1 MNVITAYA
9 TLSKLIKTLTGVV
22 TDFSYDSANEA
33 LKLTTTTGTYSI
45 PTSQIIVSSVKGD
58 PGQDGKS
65 AYEIAVDHGYSGTE
79 EDWIKNLGS
88 SFDDSALQTAINKNK
103 TDISNLSTDLIN
115 SQSIISQNTSKISK
129 NTTDI
134 TTIKSDLADAV
145 SDVATNKSDI
155 SNLKTNI
162 NKIGDLATLQ
172 TTDKT
177 SIINAINE
185 LNSKF
190 MQSMTYANKKL
201 TITYKNG
208 LTFDIDLSSII
219 TDTNIGEL
227 SNVND
232 TGITDKQTLIF
243 DAASNKYIP
252 GTIDTSQTLKDAK
265 DYTDKQ
271 IAAISHAD
279 AISCDEKPSL
289 SGNTVTYKK
298 GGTTETTT
306 NLNTWFYY
314 QDAEGNWQ
322 QTIFID
328 SVEVTIAMTGVD
340 LTDYVS
346 KSKDVVST
354 YTGTEVDKNKV
365 VDIAALDALKALINT
380 DLSKKVNTTDIVD
393 ALTSNATDKPLS
405 ANQGSVIKAE
415 LDKKANTTDMNTEL
429 AKKINTANIIDN
441 LTSTDTDKPLSA
453 NQGKILKAE
462 LDKKSNTTNINTEL
476 AKKVNTTDIIDNLT
490 STDTNKPLSANQGK
504 VLKAEVDK
512 KINKTDIVNNL
523 TSTDTNKPLSA
534 NQGKAISGELN
545 KKVNITDI
553 VDNLTSTDTNK
564 PLSANQG
571 KILDDRKLN
580 KADVDKMKLTNVD
593 NVNVKDFILENCTE
607 ENKIYYIIFR
617 SNCTELPKNAN
628 YFVITQKIGSFTI
641 KVIAKELAGNNNEY
655 VCTYRSDDAKWS
667 NWEKVLSSSDITTTI
682 GNTSTDTQVPSA
694 KAVFDN
700 IKKNGLIWQGTQRL
714 QDSQE
719 SSVFNYCKSNFTR
732 ERICGFRLEPKDG
745 SGYFSSASVT
755 IIYCLS
761 SVNYGWILGLSD
773 KSGTPMAIMQ
783 IIETRLKK
791 WQKICST
798 SVVDVGLT
806 KLEAGGDM
814 TGGVQYY
821 VKNGICYVNVIG
833 LSSST
838 MSAGSQEIVS
848 GLPVP
853 AITTNVWYTL
863 TSNSTTGGSLLIR
876 IDDTGKMIN
885 HIGTNGASY
894 YGSFS
899 YPVAES

>member
-1 MNVITAYA
+1 MNTITAYA
-9 TLSKLIKTLTGVV
+9 VLSKLIKTLTGVV
-22 TDFSYDSANEA
+22 TDFSYDSANKA
-33 LKLTTTTGTYSI
+33 IKLTTTTGTYSI

-115 SQSIISQNTSKISK
+115 SQSIISQNTSNISK
-129 NTTDI
+129 NKTDI
-134 TTIKSDLADAV
+134 TNIKSDLSDAV

-162 NKIGDLATLQ
+162 NKIGDLTTLQ

-177 SIINAINE
+177 SVINAINE

-232 TGITDKQTLIF
+232 TGIVDKQTLIF

-279 AISCDEKPSL
+279 AIQCDEKPSL

-298 GGTTETTT
+298 GGATETTT

-365 VDIAALDALKALINT
+365 VDIAALDALKTLINT

-405 ANQGSVIKAE
+405 ANQGKTLKDE

-429 AKKINTANIIDN
+429 AKKINTADIIDN
-441 LTSTDTDKPLSA
+441 LTSTNTDKPLSA
-453 NQGKILKAE
+453 NQGK
-462 LDKKSNTTNINTEL
+462 
-476 AKKVNTTDIIDNLT
+476 V
-490 STDTNKPLSANQGK
+490 
-504 VLKAEVDK
+504 
-512 KINKTDIVNNL
+512 
-523 TSTDTNKPLSA
+523 
-534 NQGKAISGELN
+534 ISGELN

-553 VDNLTSTDTNK
+553 VDNLTSTDINK

-571 KILDDRKLN
+571 KVLKDK
-580 KADVDKMKLTNVD
+580 VDL
-593 NVNVKDFILENCTE
+593 
-607 ENKIYYIIFR
+607 
-617 SNCTELPKNAN
+617 NAN
-628 YFVITQKIGSFTI
+628 DSDVIKKTDISTTI
-641 KVIAKELAGNNNEY
+641 
-655 VCTYRSDDAKWS
+655 D
-667 NWEKVLSSSDITTTI
+667 SSSTNDKVPTSKTVWDSLCRICDPQVLVDANNPTSKICIADLTTLNTPSKEGITGAEASLIISVENRGYWNGQLSITMAAPEVYVRSVNGTNTWTKWKRLCTTSIVDVPTTTL
-682 GNTSTDTQVPSA
+682 T
-694 KAVFDN
+694 
-700 IKKNGLIWQGTQRL
+700 
-714 QDSQE
+714 
-719 SSVFNYCKSNFTR
+719 
-732 ERICGFRLEPKDG
+732 
-745 SGYFSSASVT
+745 
-755 IIYCLS
+755 
-761 SVNYGWILGLSD
+761 VNSWA
-773 KSGTPMAIMQ
+773 SGTI
-783 IIETRLKK
+783 TYCVRN
-791 WQKICST
+791 
-798 SVVDVGLT
+798 
-806 KLEAGGDM
+806 
-814 TGGVQYY
+814 GVCF
-821 VKNGICYVNVIG
+821 VHITALI
-833 LSSST
+833 SST
-838 MSAGSQEIVS
+838 MSTVNQVLAS
-848 GLPVP
+848 GLPKP
-853 AITTNVWYTL
+853 LFGDRWYNL
-863 TSNSTTGGSLLIR
+863 ASNAPTQGSLLIN
-876 IDDTGKMIN
+876 INGDGTVIN
-885 HIGTNGASY
+885 HVGIDNSY
-894 YGSFS
+894 YFGSFS
-899 YPVAES
+899 YVVAES

>member
-22 TDFSYDSANEA
+22 TDFSYDSANKA
-33 LKLTTTTGTYSI
+33 IKLTTTTGTYSI

-103 TDISNLSTDLIN
+103 TDISNLSTDLTN
-115 SQSIISQNTSKISK
+115 SQLTISQNTSNISK
-129 NTTDI
+129 NKTDI
-134 TTIKSDLADAV
+134 TTIKSDLSDVV
-145 SDVATNKSDI
+145 SDVAINKSDI
-155 SNLKTNI
+155 SDLKTNI
-162 NKIGDLATLQ
+162 NKIGDLGTLQ

-177 SIINAINE
+177 SVINAINE

-279 AISCDEKPSL
+279 AIQCDEKPSL
-289 SGNTVTYKK
+289 SGDTVTYKK
-298 GGTTETTT
+298 GGATETTT

-346 KSKDVVST
+346 KSKDVAST

-365 VDIAALDALKALINT
+365 VDIAALDALKTLINT

-405 ANQGSVIKAE
+405 ANQGSVIKTE
-415 LDKKANTTDMNTEL
+415 LDKKAHITAMNTEL
-429 AKKINTANIIDN
+429 AKKINTA
-441 LTSTDTDKPLSA
+441 
-453 NQGKILKAE
+453 
-462 LDKKSNTTNINTEL
+462 
-476 AKKVNTTDIIDNLT
+476 DIIDNLT

-504 VLKAEVDK
+504 VLKVEVDK
-512 KINKTDIVNNL
+512 KINTTDIIDNL
-523 TSTDTNKPLSA
+523 TSTNTNKPLSA
-534 NQGKAISGELN
+534 NQGKVISGELN
-545 KKVNITDI
+545 KKVNIADI

-571 KILDDRKLN
+571 KTLKDKVDL
-580 KADVDKMKLTNVD
+580 KANDSDV
-593 NVNVKDFILENCTE
+593 VKKTDIST
-607 ENKIYYIIFR
+607 
-617 SNCTELPKNAN
+617 
-628 YFVITQKIGSFTI
+628 TI
-641 KVIAKELAGNNNEY
+641 
-655 VCTYRSDDAKWS
+655 D
-667 NWEKVLSSSDITTTI
+667 SSSTDNKVPTTK
-682 GNTSTDTQVPSA
+682 SVWASLY
-694 KAVFDN
+694 N
-700 IKKNGLIWQGTQRL
+700 IC
-714 QDSQE
+714 DSQVLVDANNPTSKICIADRTTANTPSKE
-719 SSVFNYCKSNFTR
+719 GITSAEASLIISVENR
-732 ERICGFRLEPKDG
+732 
-745 SGYFSSASVT
+745 GYWNGQ
-755 IIYCLS
+755 LS
-761 SVNYGWILGLSD
+761 ITMAAPEVYVRSVNDTNTWTKWRRLCTTSVAD
-773 KSGTPMAIMQ
+773 TSGTATI
-783 IIETRLKK
+783 
-791 WQKICST
+791 SN
-798 SVVDVGLT
+798 D
-806 KLEAGGDM
+806 A
-814 TGGVQYY
+814 TGGVRYI
-821 VKNGICYVNVIG
+821 VRNGICYVEIKNLANELNGKNVCNV
-833 LSSST
+833 T
-838 MSAGSQEIVS
+838 
-848 GLPVP
+848 GLPKP
-853 AITTNVWYTL
+853 AIFLDSVLEVDGTPVGSIYTFDGVTL
-863 TSNSTTGGSLLIR
+863 HVHKISNRPGFCT
-876 IDDTGKMIN
+876 
-885 HIGTNGASY
+885 
-894 YGSFS
+894 FS
-899 YPVAES
+899 YPVAVE

>member
-22 TDFSYDSANEA
+22 TDFSYDSANKA
-33 LKLTTTTGTYSI
+33 IKLTTTTGTYSI

-88 SFDDSALQTAINKNK
+88 SFDDSALQAAINKNK
-103 TDISNLSTDLIN
+103 TDISNLSADLTN
-115 SQSIISQNTSKISK
+115 SQSTISQNTSNISK
-129 NTTDI
+129 NKTDI
-134 TTIKSDLADAV
+134 TNIKSDLSDAV

-155 SNLKTNI
+155 SNLKTNV
-162 NKIGDLATLQ
+162 NKIGDLTTLQ

-177 SIINAINE
+177 SVINAINE

-232 TGITDKQTLIF
+232 TGIADKQTLIF

-265 DYTDKQ
+265 DYTDNQ
-271 IAAISHAD
+271 IATISHAD
-279 AISCDEKPSL
+279 AIQCDEKPSL
-289 SGNTVTYKK
+289 SGDTVTYKK
-298 GGTTETTT
+298 SGATQTTT

-346 KSKDVVST
+346 KSKDVAST

-365 VDIAALDALKALINT
+365 VDIAALDALKTLINT

-405 ANQGSVIKAE
+405 ANQGSVIKTE

-429 AKKINTANIIDN
+429 AKKINTA
-441 LTSTDTDKPLSA
+441 
-453 NQGKILKAE
+453 
-462 LDKKSNTTNINTEL
+462 
-476 AKKVNTTDIIDNLT
+476 DIIDNLT

-504 VLKAEVDK
+504 VLKTEVDK
-512 KINKTDIVNNL
+512 KINKTDIIDNL
-523 TSTDTNKPLSA
+523 TSANIDKPLSA

-553 VDNLTSTDTNK
+553 VDNLTSTDINK

-571 KILDDRKLN
+571 KVLKDGVDL
-580 KADVDKMKLTNVD
+580 KANDSDV
-593 NVNVKDFILENCTE
+593 VKKT
-607 ENKIYYIIFR
+607 
-617 SNCTELPKNAN
+617 
-628 YFVITQKIGSFTI
+628 
-641 KVIAKELAGNNNEY
+641 
-655 VCTYRSDDAKWS
+655 
-667 NWEKVLSSSDITTTI
+667 DITTTI
-682 GNTSTDTQVPSA
+682 DSTSTNTQVPSA
-694 KAVFDN
+694 KTVKNELDKKTDKANVYEIRDGNGKAKHIIIDIPASHSISGKATRLFMTDNTEMVGFQIFENSVLTKDYRVSLISPRHVYIAPKTLTPASTKVNFDSSIYYTVVNGMCYVNLWGIN
-700 IKKNGLIWQGTQRL
+700 ITSDL
-714 QDSQE
+714 SME
-719 SSVFNYCKSNFTR
+719 
-732 ERICGFRLEPKDG
+732 
-745 SGYFSSASVT
+745 T
-755 IIYCLS
+755 IIDNLPKAKV
-761 SVNYGWILGLSD
+761 SVSFTLVDRMGSKAVGLGWI
-773 KSGTPMAIMQ
+773 
-783 IIETRLKK
+783 
-791 WQKICST
+791 
-798 SVVDVGLT
+798 DVGKEVIYCNA
-806 KLEAGGDM
+806 KLEAEG
-814 TGGVQYY
+814 
-821 VKNGICYVNVIG
+821 
-833 LSSST
+833 
-838 MSAGSQEIVS
+838 
-848 GLPVP
+848 
-853 AITTNVWYTL
+853 TTSRGYA
-863 TSNSTTGGSLLIR
+863 R
-876 IDDTGKMIN
+876 
-885 HIGTNGASY
+885 
-894 YGSFS
+894 FS
-899 YPVAES
+899 YPIDVTWTPS

>member
-22 TDFSYDSANEA
+22 TDFSYDSANKA
-33 LKLTTTTGTYSI
+33 IKLTTTTGTYSI

-88 SFDDSALQTAINKNK
+88 SFDDSALQAAINKNK
-103 TDISNLSTDLIN
+103 TDISNLSADLTN
-115 SQSIISQNTSKISK
+115 SQSTISQNASNISK
-129 NTTDI
+129 NKTDI
-134 TTIKSDLADAV
+134 TNIKSDLSDAV
-145 SDVATNKSDI
+145 SDIATNKSDI

-232 TGITDKQTLIF
+232 TGIVDKQTLIF

-279 AISCDEKPSL
+279 AIQCDEKPSL
-289 SGNTVTYKK
+289 SGDTVTYKK
-298 GGTTETTT
+298 GGATETTT
-306 NLNTWFYY
+306 NLDTWFYY

-393 ALTSNATDKPLS
+393 SLTSNATDKPLS
-405 ANQGSVIKAE
+405 ANQGSVIKTE
-415 LDKKANTTDMNTEL
+415 LDKKANTTDINTEL
-429 AKKINTANIIDN
+429 AKKINTA
-441 LTSTDTDKPLSA
+441 
-453 NQGKILKAE
+453 
-462 LDKKSNTTNINTEL
+462 
-476 AKKVNTTDIIDNLT
+476 
-490 STDTNKPLSANQGK
+490 
-504 VLKAEVDK
+504 
-512 KINKTDIVNNL
+512 
-523 TSTDTNKPLSA
+523 
-534 NQGKAISGELN
+534 
-545 KKVNITDI
+545 DI

-571 KILDDRKLN
+571 KALKAETDKKINKTDIINNLTSTNTDKPLSANQGKVINGELSKKVNITDIVDNLNSTDTNKPLSANQGKVLKGKVDLKANNSDLTNHTSDKNIHITTAERTKWNGVDNKVNKTDLDNLKQGILVTETSSMNKNILLWDVGHYYFNSNAAWRTYEHIPNTDYAPHVYVTSVKPVKYENTNNEGTWFRQIKVDDHLGNSFIRTIYTTKIDDVVNLENGKLISSGSDTGWQRVCTTSV
-580 KADVDKMKLTNVD
+580 ADVPKTIITN
-593 NVNVKDFILENCTE
+593 NLAST
-607 ENKIYYIIFR
+607 
-617 SNCTELPKNAN
+617 
-628 YFVITQKIGSFTI
+628 
-641 KVIAKELAGNNNEY
+641 KV
-655 VCTYRSDDAKWS
+655 S
-667 NWEKVLSSSDITTTI
+667 LSSSDSYAT
-682 GNTSTDTQVPSA
+682 
-694 KAVFDN
+694 
-700 IKKNGLIWQGTQRL
+700 
-714 QDSQE
+714 
-719 SSVFNYCKSNFTR
+719 
-732 ERICGFRLEPKDG
+732 
-745 SGYFSSASVT
+745 
-755 IIYCLS
+755 
-761 SVNYGWILGLSD
+761 
-773 KSGTPMAIMQ
+773 
-783 IIETRLKK
+783 
-791 WQKICST
+791 
-798 SVVDVGLT
+798 
-806 KLEAGGDM
+806 
-814 TGGVQYY
+814 YY
-821 VKNGICYVNVIG
+821 VKNGTCYVTIWSMTILAVCSVETIFNNLPKSEIGVTCPLCNGEESFAQVFISPNSKVIAFNA
-833 LSSST
+833 
-838 MSAGSQEIVS
+838 SA
-848 GLPVP
+848 
-853 AITTNVWYTL
+853 TT
-863 TSNSTTGGSLLIR
+863 
-876 IDDTGKMIN
+876 IN
-885 HIGTNGASY
+885 KNGY
-894 YGSFS
+894 CSFS
-899 YPVAES
+899 YPVSE

>member
-22 TDFSYDSANEA
+22 TDFSYDSANKA
-33 LKLTTTTGTYSI
+33 IKLTTTTGTYSI

-79 EDWIKNLGS
+79 EEWIKNLGS

-134 TTIKSDLADAV
+134 TTIKSDLSDAV

-162 NKIGDLATLQ
+162 NKIGDLTTLQ

-190 MQSMTYANKKL
+190 MQSMTYSNKKL

-279 AISCDEKPSL
+279 AIQCDEKPSL
-289 SGNTVTYKK
+289 SGDTVTYKK
-298 GGTTETTT
+298 GGATQTTT

-328 SVEVTIAMTGVD
+328 GVEVTIAMTGVD

-380 DLSKKVNTTDIVD
+380 DLSKKINTTDIVD

-405 ANQGSVIKAE
+405 ANQGSVIKTE

-429 AKKINTANIIDN
+429 AKKINTA
-441 LTSTDTDKPLSA
+441 
-453 NQGKILKAE
+453 
-462 LDKKSNTTNINTEL
+462 
-476 AKKVNTTDIIDNLT
+476 DIIDNLT
-490 STDTNKPLSANQGK
+490 STDTSKPLSANQGK
-504 VLKAEVDK
+504 VLKAEADK

-523 TSTDTNKPLSA
+523 TSTNTDKPLSA
-534 NQGKAISGELN
+534 NQGK
-545 KKVNITDI
+545 V
-553 VDNLTSTDTNK
+553 
-564 PLSANQG
+564 
-571 KILDDRKLN
+571 LDDKKLN
-580 KADVDKMKLTNVD
+580 KTDVDKITMANVD
-593 NVNVKDFILENCTE
+593 NVNIKDYILENCTD
-607 ENKIYYIIFR
+607 ENKIYYIAAR
-617 SNCTELPKNAN
+617 SNCTELPKVSSN
-628 YFVITQKIGSFTI
+628 YYMIVQKVGSYTI
-641 KVIAKELAGNNNEY
+641 KVTTKELASSNNEY
-655 VCTYRSDDAKWS
+655 VCTYRTDNAKWS
-667 NWEKVLSSSDITTTI
+667 NWEKVLVSSNISTTI
-682 GNTSTDTQVPSA
+682 DSTSTDDTVPTNKAVYDSIKNKNTIQPTGTITNYSTIFDWAVNNVGASCGYEGNMFDDCPLPNTWGTLVCIGTKAESGLKVLFCTNFNKDIYTRTIQRRNGVNDWVTSWEKVCTTSVADVPSTDII
-694 KAVFDN
+694 FTN
-700 IKKNGLIWQGTQRL
+700 TT
-714 QDSQE
+714 
-719 SSVFNYCKSNFTR
+719 NYSIANNANCR
-732 ERICGFRLEPKDG
+732 
-745 SGYFSSASVT
+745 YFV
-755 IIYCLS
+755 
-761 SVNYGWILGLSD
+761 
-773 KSGTPMAIMQ
+773 
-783 IIETRLKK
+783 E
-791 WQKICST
+791 
-798 SVVDVGLT
+798 
-806 KLEAGGDM
+806 
-814 TGGVQYY
+814 
-821 VKNGICYVNVIG
+821 NGICTMILHVRCNTPYGWVTVADNIPKPRKFHCYQM
-833 LSSST
+833 LSSLDGTSFMRCT
-838 MSAGSQEIVS
+838 IRTS
-848 GLPVP
+848 GKIELSRGV
-853 AITTNVWYTL
+853 A
-863 TSNSTTGGSLLIR
+863 
-876 IDDTGKMIN
+876 DTEYI
-885 HIGTNGASY
+885 
-894 YGSFS
+894 GSFS